1 MERFN
6 NPKLIAALIVAA
18 LAAIVFFQNQQEV
31 TLSVLF
37 LYEVKTK
44 VATALATAFLV
55 GIVTG
60 FLAFSRWHSKRQQ
73 AKDKSAP

>member
-6 NPKLIAALIVAA
+6 NPKLIAALIVAV

-44 VATALATAFLV
+44 IATALATAFLV

-60 FLAFSRWHSKRQQ
+60 FLAFSRWHSKRQ
-73 AKDKSAP
+73 AKEKSTA